1 MNYRI
6 TKGGLKTMLGGGGT
20 GGDEVQKAPRGWW
33 EALLQ
38 ALSSLVGLKLEKFDM
53 PLVRAHRPLQW
64 RCDAEFGRQAL
75 AGANPAVIHAVTA
88 EWIAGTGFTEERMA
102 GEWKCSCSM
111 EEEEEE
117 EEGKNGKGENT
128 GVRRRW

>member
-1 MNYRI
+1 
-6 TKGGLKTMLGGGGT
+6 MLLVGGGT
-20 GGDEVQKAPRGWW
+20 GGDEVQKAPRGWL
-33 EALLQ
+33 EALMHVF
-38 ALSSLVGLKLEKFDM
+38 SSLVGMKAEKFDM

-102 GEWKCSCSM
+102 GAWNRSYP
-111 EEEEEE
+111 
-117 EEGKNGKGENT
+117 
-128 GVRRRW
+128 VRMTSFYAMRIICLCV